1 MDDRGIDNVT
11 GSEEFERLTG
21 VLNDGALCL
30 MLSIGHQTGLF
41 DTMAVPAQYIGL
53 LALSLIQS
61 GGLRNLRRRR
71 RGQGSH
77 GVEQSCLVPDAEHQ
91 AECTVV

>member
-41 DTMAVPAQYIGL
+41 DTMAALPASTSAQCEGRRIG
-53 LALSLIQS
+53 
-61 GGLRNLRRRR
+61 
-71 RGQGSH
+71 
-77 GVEQSCLVPDAEHQ
+77 
-91 AECTVV
+91 